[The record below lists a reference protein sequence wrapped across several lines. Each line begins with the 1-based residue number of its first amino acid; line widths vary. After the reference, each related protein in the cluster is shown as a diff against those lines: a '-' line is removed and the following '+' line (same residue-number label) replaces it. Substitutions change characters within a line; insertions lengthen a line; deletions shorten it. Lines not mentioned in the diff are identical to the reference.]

1 MLRFSYTARTREGTT
16 LRGSIDAAD
25 RAAAETALEERGYL
39 SVQLRAAPQFLVRL
53 EDVMRQFRRPRT
65 KDVVVFLRQFSVMV
79 GAKLPMVTA
88 LRSLVHQTKS
98 APLRA
103 ILFDIVR
110 DVESGRRL
118 SDALATHPR
127 TFGSFAIYLVRAG
140 ETSGRIEEVLSYLA
154 DQSEHDEELRSR
166 VRGAMIYPAF
176 ILGGLGTVSFIMMTF
191 VVPKLTGVLQ
201 EAGVQLPWTTRA
213 LIAVSGFFGSW
224 WWLILIGIVAAA
236 IAFRVALRYPVPRKF
251 WDSLT
256 LRTPIFGV
264 ITREVATVRFARSF
278 EMLLRGGV
286 DVIPALEVVSGV
298 LGNAAYQA
306 LIAQTIREVR
316 DGNAITTVLRT
327 SSLMPSMA
335 TQLLT
340 VGEETGQLSE
350 VLGRISQHF
359 ERIVDQRVRNL
370 VTVIEPFVMILLG
383 LAVGV
388 MVSAILLPMYNLASG
403 G

>member
-1 MLRFSYTARTREGTT
+1 MFRGTLEAT
-16 LRGSIDAAD
+16 D
-25 RAAAETALEERGYL
+25 RADAEAVLGDRGYV
-39 SVQLRAAPQFLVRL
+39 SVQLRATSQSLMRL
-53 EDVMRQFRRPRT
+53 ERIVRQFQHPRT

-79 GAKLPMVTA
+79 GAKLPIVTA

-98 APLRA
+98 TPLRA
-103 ILFDIVR
+103 VLLDLVR

-118 SDALATHPR
+118 SDALGAHPH
-127 TFGSFAIYLVRAG
+127 TFGSFAVYLVRAG

-154 DQSEHDEELRSR
+154 DQSEHDAELRSR
-166 VRGAMIYPAF
+166 VHGAMIYPAF
-176 ILGGLGTVSFIMMTF
+176 IMGGLGLVAFIMMTF

-213 LIAVSGFFGSW
+213 LIAVSGFFSAW
-224 WWLILIGIVAAA
+224 WWLMLLAGLAGV
-236 IAFRVALRYPVPRKF
+236 IAFRVALRKPAFRKF
-251 WDSLT
+251 WDFLK
-256 LRTPIFGV
+256 LKVPIFGS
-264 ITREVATVRFARSF
+264 ITREVATVRFSRSF

-286 DVIPALEVVSGV
+286 DVIPALEVIGGI
-298 LGNAAYQA
+298 LDNAAYQA
-306 LIAQTIREVR
+306 LIGQTIREVR